1 MSIFPTF
8 HRGGKSPR
16 QGARSRSRSAE
27 DQSERTL
34 IKRKVI
40 AQLGHGVYNV

>member
-8 HRGGKSPR
+8 HRGGKSQRP
-16 QGARSRSRSAE
+16 GARSAE